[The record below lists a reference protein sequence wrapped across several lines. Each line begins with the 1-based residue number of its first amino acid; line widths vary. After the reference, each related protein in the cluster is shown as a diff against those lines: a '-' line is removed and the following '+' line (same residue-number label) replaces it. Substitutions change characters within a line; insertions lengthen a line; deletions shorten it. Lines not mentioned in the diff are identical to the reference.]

1 MVAELNKHY
10 DVMEKTMRRVM
21 ASQPENA
28 QAYNALGYSL
38 TVRNTRLPEALKLLQ
53 KASALA
59 PDDPYILDSLGWVKY
74 RLGDKPQALEL
85 LRRAYGIQAQAEIG
99 AHLGEVLWESGQQD
113 EARKTWREALE
124 LDGDDDTLRAT
135 MKRYNVTP

>member
-1 MVAELNKHY
+1 M
-10 DVMEKTMRRVM
+10 
-21 ASQPENA
+21 
-28 QAYNALGYSL
+28 
-38 TVRNTRLPEALKLLQ
+38 
-53 KASALA
+53 
-59 PDDPYILDSLGWVKY
+59 KY

-113 EARKTWREALE
+113 EARKTWREALK